1 MRARTHI
8 LALAVALAT
17 ALPLILGLIPGLEG
31 EATASEP
38 TTAEQ
43 LHGSFKLVG
52 GATQKAK
59 IEAAI
64 DKATDDMFP
73 GIRGIARSRLKDSNK
88 AWARIEITV
97 AGKFI
102 KIEQVGHRAVTAPS
116 NGVAVPVRSK
126 HGDRA
131 KATHKM
137 EGGKLVQKLV
147 ADEGG
152 RSNTYQLS
160 ADGETLKVTS
170 RIWSKRLPED
180 VVYHLTYQRVD

>member
-1 MRARTHI
+1 MPVRSTI
-8 LALAVALAT
+8 LAFTLGLAA
-17 ALPLILGLIPGLEG
+17 ALPIGVGLEG
-31 EATASEP
+31 SATASEP
-38 TTAEQ
+38 TGVQAF
-43 LHGSFKLVG
+43 HGSYKFVG
-52 GATQKAK
+52 GAKEKAK
-59 IEAAI
+59 IDAAI
-64 DKATDDMFP
+64 DAATEDMFP
-73 GIRGIARSRLKDSNK
+73 GIRGIARSRIRDGNK
-88 AWARIEITV
+88 AWPRTEITV

-131 KATHKM
+131 KVTHKL

-152 RSNTYQLS
+152 RSNTYKLS
-160 ADGETLKVTS
+160 QDGKTLKVTV

-180 VVYHLTYQRVD
+180 VVYHLTYERKG